1 MADARGDLTLSG
13 GLSGN
18 SVRGV
23 ADNVAPPPGAGEAAQ
38 GVPAP
43 DWGMATPAD
52 IGDTV
57 RAAADEVLKGIDL
70 ASHAIGESV
79 DTVSS
84 MAFEHAA
91 EVAPAVTGAAPGAAA
106 SAASSLGQTTFSWG
120 GYIQAIGILCLLLA
134 LFWFALWLLR
144 RYGRFNFLPRPGAL
158 PRGALVMEAQMPLG
172 PRKGLMVVRFL
183 NTRLLLGVT
192 EHRISLLKEEE
203 LHDAPRDDNF
213 EGIMDQARR
222 DVADAGGA
230 GGTGRPAA

>member
-1 MADARGDLTLSG
+1 MADARPDLTLSG

-23 ADNVAPPPGAGEAAQ
+23 ADNVAPPPGAHAAAQ
-38 GVPAP
+38 GVPTP
-43 DWGMATPAD
+43 DWGQSTAGD
-52 IGDTV
+52 IADTV
-57 RAAADEVLKGIDL
+57 RAAADEILRGIDL
-70 ASHAIGESV
+70 AGHAIGESV
-79 DTVSS
+79 DSVSS
-84 MAFEHAA
+84 MAFERAA
-91 EVAPAVTGAAPGAAA
+91 EVAPAAT
-106 SAASSLGQTTFSWG
+106 SAASEAATGLGQTTFSWG

-134 LFWFALWLLR
+134 LFWFALWLVR

-192 EHRISLLKEEE
+192 DNRISLLKEEE

-213 EGIMDQARR
+213 QGIMDQARR
-222 DVADAGGA
+222 DVADAGGPGGA
-230 GGTGRPAA
+230 GNPRA

>member
-1 MADARGDLTLSG
+1 MADARPDLTLSG

-23 ADNVAPPPGAGEAAQ
+23 ADNVAPPPGAHEAAQ
-38 GVPAP
+38 GVPTP
-43 DWGMATPAD
+43 DWGQSTAGD
-52 IGDTV
+52 IADTV
-57 RAAADEVLKGIDL
+57 RAAADEILKGIDL
-70 ASHAIGESV
+70 AGHAIGESV
-79 DTVSS
+79 DSVSS
-84 MAFEHAA
+84 MAFERAA
-91 EVAPAVTGAAPGAAA
+91 EVAPAAT
-106 SAASSLGQTTFSWG
+106 SAASDAATGLGQTTFSWG

-134 LFWFALWLLR
+134 LFWFALWLVR

-192 EHRISLLKEEE
+192 DNRISLLKEEE

-213 EGIMDQARR
+213 QGIMDQARR
-222 DVADAGGA
+222 DVTDAGGPGGA
-230 GGTGRPAA
+230 GNPRA